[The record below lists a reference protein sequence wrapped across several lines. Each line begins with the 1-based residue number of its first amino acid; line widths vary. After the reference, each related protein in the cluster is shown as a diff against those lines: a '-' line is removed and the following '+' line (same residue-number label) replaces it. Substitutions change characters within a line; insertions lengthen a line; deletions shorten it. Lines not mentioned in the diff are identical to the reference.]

1 MNNGPH
7 EGLFAF
13 KDDQFYHH
21 FQAQPDLDHIEW
33 FGRIGLPNHGPAY
46 DAMLR
51 GKVNY
56 DLDTDRIIVGFYG
69 TAYLSNARYRRIVGT
84 FALDE
89 EKVVEK
95 MLTEAY

>member
-1 MNNGPH
+1 MDGPH

-21 FQAQPDLDHIEW
+21 FQAQPDLDHVAW
-33 FGRIGLPNHGPAY
+33 FGKVGLPDHGPGY
-46 DAMLR
+46 DAILR
-51 GKVNY
+51 GKVTY

-69 TAYLSNARYRRIVGT
+69 TAYLSNARYKRVVDT

-89 EKVVEK
+89 DKVVEK
-95 MLTEAY
+95 MLTEPY